1 MPAHLKD
8 AQHRHTPLQLN
19 RFVFISS
26 AVSIVVFALLTI
38 IFPAEIGFFLDWSQD
53 LIARTLSWYY
63 MLLVVVCMGVVL
75 WLCFSRYGHIKLGQE
90 GEKPEFSYT
99 AWVTMLFSA
108 GIGIA
113 VVYFGAYE
121 PLDHFFNPPAG
132 AGGTAQAAQ
141 QAMVITFLH
150 WGLHGW
156 ALYALGATVLAYYAY
171 VENRPLAL
179 RTALYPIFGEKLTNG
194 LLGDM
199 VDGFGILAT
208 VTAMVTNLG
217 IGSMLVYAGLVHFLG
232 LPDSF
237 IISIAL
243 IIVMMGGATIVA
255 IMGIEKGIA
264 LLSKFNILLLC
275 LLLAFVFFAGPTFD
289 ILDGIVQN
297 TGDYLSSFAK
307 MSFNL
312 YIFEGDKAVKWRG
325 LWTVFY
331 WAWWI
336 AWVPFVS
343 MFIARISKGRTIRE
357 LVSGVLLIPLGFT
370 LLWLAVFGNTA
381 LHMALAGEAQELV
394 AAVTAEIPEADM
406 MIYYFLQHLPWSQ
419 ITVYLAIVISFLLFL
434 TPVDSGSLMI
444 SNLALRTDDPDVESP
459 MWLRIFWCVVTTA
472 VTIGLFSS
480 EGFNFMDIQKA
491 VVLCGLPFSLVI
503 VVYIIS
509 LIKTLRQRSD

>member
-1 MPAHLKD
+1 MPAQHLKD
-8 AQHRHTPLQLN
+8 GQHRHAPLQLN

-38 IFPAEIGFFLDWSQD
+38 IFPAEIGFFLDWSQN
-53 LIARTLSWYY
+53 LIASMLSWYY
-63 MLLVVVCMGVVL
+63 MLLVVASMGVVL

-90 GEKPEFSYT
+90 GEKPEFSYI

-121 PLDHFFNPPAG
+121 PLDHYLNPPAG

-171 VENRPLAL
+171 VEKRPLAL
-179 RTALYPIFGEKLTNG
+179 RTALYPIFGKKLTNG

-208 VTAMVTNLG
+208 VIAMVTNLG
-217 IGSMLVYAGLVHFLG
+217 IGAMLVYAGLVNFWG
-232 LPDSF
+232 LPEDFTIF
-237 IISIAL
+237 ITL
-243 IIVMMGGATIVA
+243 IIVMMGVATIVA
-255 IMGIEKGIA
+255 VIGIEKGIA
-264 LLSKFNILLLC
+264 LLSKFNLLLLC
-275 LLLAFVFFAGPTFD
+275 LLLVFVFLAGPTFV

-297 TGDYLSSFAK
+297 TGDYLSSFVK

-312 YIFEGDKAVKWRG
+312 YIFEGDRAVKWRG
-325 LWTVFY
+325 IWTVFY

-336 AWVPFVS
+336 AWAPFVS

-370 LLWLAVFGNTA
+370 LLWLAVFGNAA
-381 LHMALAGEAQELV
+381 LHMVFVEGAKELG
-394 AAVTAEIPEADM
+394 AAVVADPQM
-406 MIYYFLQHLPWSQ
+406 AIYHFLQQLPWSK
-419 ITVYLAIVISFLLFL
+419 ITIFLAIVISFVLFL
-434 TPVDSGSLMI
+434 APVDSGSLMI

-459 MWLRIFWCVVTTA
+459 IWMRIFWCVVTTA
-472 VTIGLFSS
+472 VTVGLFFSD
-480 EGFNFMDIQKA
+480 NFMAIQQA

-503 VVYIIS
+503 VVYMIS
-509 LIKTLRQRSD
+509 LIKSLRQRPD